1 MQRRGRSPIRKD
13 KELIKITIMTKN
25 DFLKTYKEV
34 MGVEL
39 TWMDVW
45 CGLAVVCV
53 FIGFCLIGEIFG

>member
-39 TWMDVW
+39 TWT
-45 CGLAVVCV
+45 GLLYGLVA
-53 FIGFCLIGEIFG
+53 FAAFLAFFALGELF